1 MTGNLASAG
10 QPGVSILILRQIVQ
24 LGRSHGLASARLLA
38 DAGLSEDWLL
48 ETEGWVAAECVEHLI
63 RRGQAHIGNPLL
75 GLLSAPQVNLSML
88 GVLGYVTQTSST
100 VQGLIES
107 TARYERL
114 LSDIGTT
121 SLHHRPGMAL
131 WQWECAFVDAD
142 VRRHAVECVL
152 ACWAN
157 MLRLARRPAQR
168 PLLGVHF
175 QHARPE
181 GVAAQAYERFFG
193 CPVQFGQDSNA
204 LLLAPFALA
213 LPLALADPALHR
225 ALEEH
230 ARQQLEARRREANLV
245 DAVRALLLQELSQG
259 ITPVRER
266 VAGQLGISARSLH
279 RKLETANQS
288 FRSLVDEVRLTL
300 AQNTLRES
308 ALPVAQVAQQLGFQ
322 ESQSFIRWFKRVQG
336 VTPGEF
342 RSR

>member
-1 MTGNLASAG
+1 
-10 QPGVSILILRQIVQ
+10 
-24 LGRSHGLASARLLA
+24 
-38 DAGLSEDWLL
+38 
-48 ETEGWVAAECVEHLI
+48 
-63 RRGQAHIGNPLL
+63 
-75 GLLSAPQVNLSML
+75 
-88 GVLGYVTQTSST
+88 
-100 VQGLIES
+100 
-107 TARYERL
+107 
-114 LSDIGTT
+114 
-121 SLHHRPGMAL
+121 
-131 WQWECAFVDAD
+131 
-142 VRRHAVECVL
+142 
-152 ACWAN
+152 
-157 MLRLARRPAQR
+157 
-168 PLLGVHF
+168 
-175 QHARPE
+175 
-181 GVAAQAYERFFG
+181 VAAQAYERFFG

-288 FRSLVDEVRLTL
+288 FRGLVDEVRLTL